1 MPQGL
6 TLTYES
12 FPHKIKWEKGAC
24 GSERNLGLASA
35 SPYVHSAAHTQSAN
49 KRKDFR

>member
-1 MPQGL
+1 MSPSPQN
-6 TLTYES
+6 
-12 FPHKIKWEKGAC
+12 KIGKKALAFL
-24 GSERNLGLASA
+24 SDSLGFASA